1 MEASHQLPLQGIRVC
16 DLTRA
21 MAGPV
26 CTRML
31 AQMGAEV
38 IKIEGPQMPDMG
50 RQWPPFADGDQSSLN
65 RSGFFALMHGNKK
78 DCLLDLKT
86 PEGIDTV
93 KRLVKI
99 SDVVIDNFAPR
110 VMPSL
115 GLGYEVLK
123 EIKPDIIMVS
133 ESGYGTSGPERE
145 RVAFAQVLG
154 GHAGANL
161 PDGYP
166 GGPPVFGGNSDQI
179 AGSTAAFAVLAALH
193 YRDLT
198 GQGQYIDVA
207 EVETLLA
214 IMSRPIMEYVMT
226 GRVPQARGNRDN
238 VHAPQGC
245 YRCRGEDRWVAISV
259 GTDAEWQSLCQVM
272 GKPEL
277 ADDERFQDIF
287 RRLQH
292 QDELDEIISAWAI
305 GEDSRSIMTRLQA
318 AGVAATHVN
327 DGKDVH
333 DDPHF
338 KARETFVEV
347 EHPETGRRSVV
358 GLFARLSATPGVVRR
373 DPLFG
378 EHTSWLL
385 NELLPASGDK
395 QP

>member
-1 MEASHQLPLQGIRVC
+1 MEETRQLPLEGIRVC
-16 DLTRA
+16 DLSRA

-31 AQMGAEV
+31 AQMGAEI

-50 RQWPPFADGDQSSLN
+50 RQWPPFAESDQNSLN
-65 RSGFFALMHGNKK
+65 RSGFFAMMHGNEK

-86 PEGIDTV
+86 PEGINTV

-115 GLGYEVLK
+115 GLGYEELK
-123 EIKPDIIMVS
+123 KIKPDIIMVS

-161 PDGYP
+161 LDGYP
-166 GGPPVFGGNSDQI
+166 GGPPVFGGNSDQL
-179 AGSTAAFAVLAALH
+179 AGSTAAFAILAALH

-198 GQGQYIDVA
+198 GEGQYIDVA

-245 YRCRGEDRWVAISV
+245 YRCQGEDRWVAISV
-259 GTDAEWQSLCQVM
+259 GTDTEWQDLCRVM

-277 ADDERFQDIF
+277 IDDERFRDMPS
-287 RRLQH
+287 RLQH
-292 QDELDEIISAWAI
+292 QDELDEIISEWTI
-305 GEDSRSIMTRLQA
+305 GQDSVSVMTRLQE
-318 AGVAATHVN
+318 VNVPATHVN

-333 DDPHF
+333 YDPHL
-338 KARETFVEV
+338 KARETFVEI
-347 EHPETGRRSVV
+347 EYPETGKRKVV
-358 GLFARLSATPGVVRR
+358 GVFAKFSATPGVVRR

-378 EHTSWLL
+378 EHTDWLL
-385 NELLPASGDK
+385 NEFLPANESK
-395 QP
+395 